1 MIQTKHRNISESFQI
16 DDDLTG
22 HHPGKYESQNIK
34 SQLPFRWHRAK
45 DFYVFDEHDNKWI
58 DLTSGI
64 FTTNAGHSNSYVNDA
79 IKKQLDSEL
88 SFSFLYPTKIREDFA
103 QTLLDVSPEHFEKL
117 ALLNTGS
124 EANDTAY
131 KMIKHWAK
139 KNGKKYIICFRGSY
153 HGRVLSTDL
162 MSGGEDNSDWSNAVD
177 NDIVFLDFPY
187 DNKTKFDPSILPPA
201 DQIAAFM
208 LETYQGWSS
217 QFYPDKYITELYD
230 FAKQNGC
237 LFCFDEVQAGLFRMG
252 PIYGYLTYGQQ
263 IKPDIICIGKALGSP
278 LPMSAVLST
287 TDLIDGTPKM
297 GGTNAGNPLCCA
309 AAIANINFLTDSDFQ
324 QELQEKIKVFESRL
338 KSMEKYDIID
348 YVNARGMIG
357 AIIFKNKE
365 DANCVVVNSVRNGVM
380 PVNTWSTSI
389 KIGPPLTISIDALNE
404 AFDVIETQ
412 ISELDFYGEIN
423 E

>member
-1 MIQTKHRNISESFQI
+1 MQWIMI
-16 DDDLTG
+16 
-22 HHPGKYESQNIK
+22 
-34 SQLPFRWHRAK
+34 
-45 DFYVFDEHDNKWI
+45 
-58 DLTSGI
+58 
-64 FTTNAGHSNSYVNDA
+64 
-79 IKKQLDSEL
+79 
-88 SFSFLYPTKIREDFA
+88 
-103 QTLLDVSPEHFEKL
+103 
-117 ALLNTGS
+117 
-124 EANDTAY
+124 
-131 KMIKHWAK
+131 
-139 KNGKKYIICFRGSY
+139 
-153 HGRVLSTDL
+153 
-162 MSGGEDNSDWSNAVD
+162 
-177 NDIVFLDFPY
+177 FLDFPY
-187 DNKTKFDPSILPPA
+187 DHKTKFDPSILPPA

-217 QFYPDKYITELYD
+217 QFYPDKYITELYE

-237 LFCFDEVQAGLFRMG
+237 LVCFDEVQAGLFRMG

-309 AAIANINFLTDSDFQ
+309 AAIANINFLTDNDFQ